1 MTSFLALRASVCAYL
16 WCLYMLR
23 APALLQIQR
32 FLPVEQL
39 LAKPLE
45 CATSAFEAAP
55 ELASDDAL
63 N

>member
-1 MTSFLALRASVCAYL
+1 MRICGVFSPGIR
-16 WCLYMLR
+16 YMLR